1 MSRVSNRSIN
11 NQSRND
17 SVIGALVQADY
28 QDIHLEVESDLS
40 LDEREL
46 IDTFKAI
53 NERNQEMDDEV

>member
-53 NERNQEMDDEV
+53 NERNPEMDDEV